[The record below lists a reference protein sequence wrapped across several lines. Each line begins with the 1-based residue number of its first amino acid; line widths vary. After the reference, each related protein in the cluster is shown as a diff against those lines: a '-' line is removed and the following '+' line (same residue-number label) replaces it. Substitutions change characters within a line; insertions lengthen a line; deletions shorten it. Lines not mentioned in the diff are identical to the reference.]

1 MSGKKA
7 SQQLKRLLEGIERT
21 SLVHRT
27 EEERAADREAEELA
41 ERYAV
46 RNLFVNP
53 NCLFFWGRKLF
64 RIFYGGDFFLLR
76 EGTMK

>member
-21 SLVHRT
+21 SLVQRT

-41 ERYAV
+41 ERCAV
-46 RNLFVNP
+46 RNLGALTEALDVVWKRAGNL
-53 NCLFFWGRKLF
+53 NL
-64 RIFYGGDFFLLR
+64 
-76 EGTMK
+76 EG

>member
-21 SLVHRT
+21 SLVQRT

-46 RNLFVNP
+46 RNLGALTEALDVVWKRAGNL
-53 NCLFFWGRKLF
+53 NL
-64 RIFYGGDFFLLR
+64 
-76 EGTMK
+76 EG